1 MNETN
6 IFSFLKKAALKATI
20 LGIRMCSTKLLLWKN
35 QKGSTRYPM
44 IFYKWDSTA
53 DIFQRIFKFFSD
65 KLISRNSSKLLIAR
79 SFYLLRISDD
89 YCFRRAAKGNCR
101 NVIGEI
107 LQLFWVVVKSHNGL
121 KGTKVFA
128 CGCSG
133 NLKNYQNLQWRARA
147 GVLLS

>member
-6 IFSFLKKAALKATI
+6 IFSILKKATLKATI

-35 QKGSTRYPM
+35 QKDSTRYPM

-53 DIFQRIFKFFSD
+53 AIFQRIFKFFSD
-65 KLISRNSSKLLIAR
+65 KLISRNSSKLLIVR
-79 SFYLLRISDD
+79 SFYFLRISGD

-107 LQLFWVVVKSHNGL
+107 LQLFWVVVKSH

-133 NLKNYQNLQWRARA
+133 NLKNY
-147 GVLLS
+147 